1 MRRVVIRFHEGV
13 VAIVSSGDATL
24 IDLMREEIRQNG
36 PISFTRFMQHALYH
50 PDHGFY
56 ASGRARLG
64 RAGDYFTNVS
74 VGPAFGQ
81 LLALQFAEAW
91 KILGQPRN
99 FVIVEQGA
107 HEGEFARDVLNSLA
121 GEQSELF
128 GALSYRIVEPSEV
141 LRQKQLEALK
151 AYSGKVEWIHS
162 LENMTPFEGVHFS
175 NELIDAFPVHL
186 VERAGSPSQW
196 VERRIGLAGSEL
208 VFVAQEII
216 NPDLLARVKELPAG
230 DGSYETEIN
239 LEAPRWI
246 RELSPRL
253 RRGFV
258 IAVDY
263 GLSRD
268 DYYAEHRTS
277 GTLQVRRDHCLLA
290 SPLTAIG
297 ESDLTSHVDW
307 TSLIE
312 EAERADFALHGLV
325 DQHHFLTGILAEHS
339 DFLGKASAKIR
350 RELQTLLHPEMLG
363 RSFQVLVLGR
373 KISSSPKLSGL
384 HFRPRT
390 GAMTP
395 PE

>member
-1 MRRVVIRFHEGV
+1 
-13 VAIVSSGDATL
+13 VSSGDAIL
-24 IDLMREEIRQNG
+24 IELIREEIRWDG
-36 PISFTRFMQHALYH
+36 PISFARFMQQALYH

-74 VGPAFGQ
+74 VGSAFGQ

-91 KILGQPRN
+91 KILGRPKN

-107 HEGEFARDVLNSLA
+107 HEGEFARDVLNRLSS
-121 GEQSELF
+121 ENSELF
-128 GALSYRIVEPSEV
+128 GALRYRIIEPSDV
-141 LRQKQLEALK
+141 LRQRQMEALS
-151 AYSGKVEWIHS
+151 AYGDKVEWVHS
-162 LENMTPFEGVHFS
+162 LEKLKPFEGIHFS
-175 NELIDAFPVHL
+175 NELIDAFPVYL
-186 VERAGSPSQW
+186 IERAENPPRW
-196 VERRIGLAGSEL
+196 VERRVGLTGSEL
-208 VFVAQEII
+208 AFVAQEIT
-216 NPDLLARVKELPAG
+216 NPDLLARVKELPARG
-230 DGSYETEIN
+230 GLYETEVN

-246 RELSPRL
+246 RELSPQL

-268 DYYAEHRTS
+268 DYYAENRTS
-277 GTLQVRRDHCLLA
+277 GTLQVRRDNRLVD
-290 SPLTAIG
+290 SPLKSIG

-312 EAERADFALHGLV
+312 EAEHAGFAMEGLI

-350 RELQTLLHPEMLG
+350 RQLQTLLHPEMLG
-363 RSFQVLVLGR
+363 RTFQVLVMSRGVETDASIAGVR
-373 KISSSPKLSGL
+373 
-384 HFRPRT
+384 FAER
-390 GAMTP
+390 
-395 PE
+395 

>member
-1 MRRVVIRFHEGV
+1 MRGQINSM
-13 VAIVSSGDATL
+13 SSGDATL
-24 IDLMREEIRQNG
+24 TELIREEIRRNG
-36 PISFTRFMQHALYH
+36 PISFVRFMQYALYH

-91 KILGQPRN
+91 KILGEPKD

-107 HEGEFARDVLNSLA
+107 HEGEFARDVLNSLSSEHA
-121 GEQSELF
+121 GLF
-128 GALSYRIVEPSEV
+128 GALRYRIVEPSEV
-141 LRQKQLEALK
+141 LRQRQVEALG
-151 AYSGKVEWIHS
+151 AYGDKVEWVQS
-162 LENMTPFEGVHFS
+162 LESMKPFDGVHFS

-186 VERAGSPSQW
+186 IERAESPPRW
-196 VERRIGLAGSEL
+196 VERRIGLDRSDLA
-208 VFVAQEII
+208 FVAQEVT
-216 NPDLLARVKELPAG
+216 DADLPARLKRLPAR
-230 DGSYETEIN
+230 DRSYRTEVN
-239 LEAPRWI
+239 LEALRWI
-246 RELSPRL
+246 REMSSKL

-258 IAVDY
+258 ITVDY
-263 GLSRD
+263 GLSREN
-268 DYYAEHRTS
+268 YYSENRTS
-277 GTLQVRRDHCLLA
+277 GTMRVRRDHRLFD
-290 SPLTAIG
+290 SPLTAVG

-312 EAERADFALHGLV
+312 EAERAGFALQGLV
-325 DQHHFLTGILAEHS
+325 DQHHFLTGILAEYF

-373 KISSSPKLSGL
+373 KIPLSSRLSGL
-384 HFRPRT
+384 RFRQRT
-390 GAMTP
+390 GATTS